1 MDVKEVGEIA
11 LRMERLYEMGHYE
24 EVEDLLRR
32 AGELPF
38 TVEHLQRSGIGPV
51 LHRALRTCP
60 AAAVRKAA
68 RCLFSKWKR
77 LHKEYA
83 SHSAYAEG
91 AKRGDG
97 SRGGLSFGRVDFT
110 CDLLSH
116 RNHRP
121 SAEEPN
127 SENGCRSKVSLVDST
142 DGTLSQSNYRP
153 SAEEPSGENGCRS
166 YVSFG
171 GLDSAGGR
179 LSHRPSAEEPSGE
192 NGCSSYV
199 SLGRLDS
206 TDDPP
211 FDHKPSINDAK
222 GEEGSKNCMLLGQA
236 HSSGSDLLDSNHKP
250 FTEKPVVDNSSRSD
264 TPVGQVDSTGGCPPD
279 TSHKP
284 SINEAKGG
292 EGSGSCLLFGQTHS
306 SGSAL
311 LDFDHKPSTE
321 ESVGENGSRSHASI
335 GQVDSTC
342 VPPLYS
348 NHKSSV
354 TEAKREKCLKGPDTS
369 DRALPASRE
378 HQICLASTK
387 GLKEPELVCEKHFV
401 EKSSTGAEPESS
413 AAGLAVDRREHTPL
427 VPPEQLS
434 EEPSS
439 TCKVTTVI
447 PASYS
452 KDDSCLRSRCSRLIF
467 QALSH
472 PEVNSPVVLQPVATL
487 RKLAHAI
494 EEHIFA
500 LHGQNERKYKSCV
513 RSKVANLRNP
523 KSTHLRQELLCGE
536 LGAERFAQMS
546 SAEMAG
552 EELRRLRAEYTEQGI
567 SQHQL
572 PQPVEGTSTRKVRC
586 RRCEGFNCHVTRI
599 PRGTLFLPGWVRSG
613 SPDEEMTFVTCNT
626 CGQQWYHS
634 GWVCL

>member
-1 MDVKEVGEIA
+1 MVTFRSIGFLWHFGFFLHLMDVKEVGEIA

-68 RCLFSKWKR
+68 RVIIDPLLKNQVVKM
-77 LHKEYA
+77 A
-83 SHSAYAEG
+83 AEVMCHLE
-91 AKRGDG
+91 DWI
-97 SRGGLSFGRVDFT
+97 
-110 CDLLSH
+110 LL
-116 RNHRP
+116 
-121 SAEEPN
+121 
-127 SENGCRSKVSLVDST
+127 VVVFLT
-142 DGTLSQSNYRP
+142 
-153 SAEEPSGENGCRS
+153 
-166 YVSFG
+166 
-171 GLDSAGGR
+171 
-179 LSHRPSAEEPSGE
+179 
-192 NGCSSYV
+192 
-199 SLGRLDS
+199 
-206 TDDPP
+206 DPP
-211 FDHKPSINDAK
+211 L
-222 GEEGSKNCMLLGQA
+222 KN
-236 HSSGSDLLDSNHKP
+236 
-250 FTEKPVVDNSSRSD
+250 
-264 TPVGQVDSTGGCPPD
+264 QV
-279 TSHKP
+279 
-284 SINEAKGG
+284 
-292 EGSGSCLLFGQTHS
+292 
-306 SGSAL
+306 
-311 LDFDHKPSTE
+311 
-321 ESVGENGSRSHASI
+321 
-335 GQVDSTC
+335 
-342 VPPLYS
+342 
-348 NHKSSV
+348 
-354 TEAKREKCLKGPDTS
+354 
-369 DRALPASRE
+369 
-378 HQICLASTK
+378 
-387 GLKEPELVCEKHFV
+387 
-401 EKSSTGAEPESS
+401 
-413 AAGLAVDRREHTPL
+413 
-427 VPPEQLS
+427 
-434 EEPSS
+434 
-439 TCKVTTVI
+439 
-447 PASYS
+447 
-452 KDDSCLRSRCSRLIF
+452 
-467 QALSH
+467 ALSH

-634 GWVCL
+634 GW